1 MAAIFVM
8 AGGMIGFISAVVSL
22 IMLKTSVLMALAIW
36 SGVGL
41 LAVIV
46 ALAFVLAPRRISRQ
60 RAEAQ
65 SI

>member
-8 AGGMIGFISAVVSL
+8 AGGMIGFISAVISFT
-22 IMLKTSVLMALAIW
+22 MLKASFLMALAIW

-46 ALAFVLAPRRISRQ
+46 ALAFAIAPRRLSRQ
-60 RAEAQ
+60 DAEAQ
-65 SI
+65 SV

>member
-60 RAEAQ
+60 GAEAQ

>member
-1 MAAIFVM
+1 MAAIFVL
-8 AGGMIGFISAVVSL
+8 AGGMIGFISAIVSL
-22 IMLKTSVLMALAIW
+22 TMLKASFLMALAIW

-46 ALAFVLAPRRISRQ
+46 ALAVALAPRRQPRQ
-60 RAEAQ
+60 SGQPQ